1 MRAVASRDGLFAFE
15 PEGDKV
21 QGDGSEVQW
30 LQLSWFCYAAFQWW
44 VGRAQS
50 LGTSLGEMAGIV
62 IWGVEK
68 GAQL

>member
-1 MRAVASRDGLFAFE
+1 M
-15 PEGDKV
+15 
-21 QGDGSEVQW
+21 QW

-50 LGTSLGEMAGIV
+50 LGTNLGEMSGIV

-68 GAQL
+68 GAQLWLYLLDSLYLDAPIT